1 MPEARA
7 PVYSDTTITIT
18 AKRPVLSKE
27 QALVIRH
34 YLLGGP
40 NMPVELLDDEEL
52 LAVVKDGYILS
63 RIERKELKKGFLEDV
78 RRLYEVD
85 DTVKVWIDWVIR
97 TRKFVETC

>member
-7 PVYSDTTITIT
+7 PVYSDTITTITV
-18 AKRPVLSKE
+18 KRPVLSKE

-40 NMPVELLDDEEL
+40 NIPVELLDDEEL

-63 RIERKELKKGFLEDV
+63 GIERKEPKKGFLEDV
-78 RRLYEVD
+78 RRLYEVGN
-85 DTVKVWIDWVIR
+85 TVKVWID
-97 TRKFVETC
+97 